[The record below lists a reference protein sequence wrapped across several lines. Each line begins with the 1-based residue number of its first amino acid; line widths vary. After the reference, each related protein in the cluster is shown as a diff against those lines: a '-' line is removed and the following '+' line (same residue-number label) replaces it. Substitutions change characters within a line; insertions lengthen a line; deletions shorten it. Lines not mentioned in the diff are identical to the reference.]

1 MTNRAPTLGA
11 ALLLCI
17 TASLLGWSAMASGSA
32 ASASS
37 VNKPKPSPSPTPSP
51 SPSPPSSGTFVKAYA
66 ALVNGAQLDL
76 SPLDV
81 QATSDGGSIALAE
94 TETSQGLGADWLV
107 KLSATGVP
115 QWQEQ
120 VGCASPQ
127 GAPGDYADGVSVQQT
142 ADGGYVVAGG
152 TIDCGSGSS
161 CPPLSGR
168 SCALVEKLDPAG
180 RLTWARAYAAGPD
193 GSALQQIR
201 QTADGGYIAAGSFTN
216 ASQDT
221 GALLL
226 KLDSAGNVQWQKD
239 LGPAGTTGAYFNAV
253 EQTADG
259 GYVAAGAYYT
269 PTSGPAPTQVLV
281 ARFTAD
287 GGLAWQHGFATLGS
301 GGGPTSVADAS
312 SIISTADGGYAVA
325 GRWSDQ
331 AFNGGNGARGA
342 LLLKL
347 DASGTLQWQQAYS
360 GGVYCFFNGYSQTCT
375 DIGAVS
381 YSLHQ
386 TPDGGYVLA
395 GDGDLELTD
404 SVPIVPWLAKADAN
418 GNLLWQHFYYQT
430 YTTGRPLSEDFQAAA
445 TASGGGSLA
454 TGPTLNYGTQKT
466 ELYAVRTD
474 SSGLAGTC
482 GDIHPATPLQAIAPQ
497 LTAVAP
503 ALPLGTATTQAA
515 NAPAATVATS
525 ISTQQDC

>member
-1 MTNRAPTLGA
+1 MTNRVPALGA

-17 TASLLGWSAMASGSA
+17 TAGLLGWSATASGSA
-32 ASASS
+32 ASASA
-37 VNKPKPSPSPTPSP
+37 VKKPKPSPSPSP
-51 SPSPPSSGTFVKAYA
+51 SPAPSGTFIKAYA
-66 ALVNGAQLDL
+66 ALVNGSQLDL

-94 TETSQGLGADWLV
+94 TELATGLGVDWLV
-107 KLSATGVP
+107 KLSAAGVP

-168 SCALVEKLDPAG
+168 SCALVEKLDSAG
-180 RLTWARAYAAGPD
+180 RLTRARAYEAGPD

-201 QTADGGYIAAGSFTN
+201 QTADGGYIAVGSFTN

-239 LGPAGTTGAYFNAV
+239 LGPEGSTGAYFNAV
-253 EQTADG
+253 QQTADG

-281 ARFTAD
+281 ARFAAD
-287 GGLAWQHGFATLGS
+287 GTLAWQHGFATLGS
-301 GGGPTSVADAS
+301 GGAPTSVADAS
-312 SIISTADGGYAVA
+312 SIIQTPDGGYAVA
-325 GRWSDQ
+325 GRWGNTT
-331 AFNGGNGARGA
+331 FNGGSGARGA

-360 GGVYCFFNGYSQTCT
+360 GGVYCFFNGYSETCT

-386 TPDGGYVLA
+386 TSDGGYVLA

-404 SVPIVPWLAKADAN
+404 SVPIVPWLAKADAS

-430 YTTGRPLSEDFQAAA
+430 YTTGRPLSEDFQASALA
-445 TASGGGSLA
+445 PGGGSLA
-454 TGPTLNYGTQKT
+454 AGPTLNYSTQKN
-466 ELYAVRTD
+466 ELYAVHTD
-474 SSGLAGTC
+474 NAGLAGTC
-482 GDIHPATPLQAIAPQ
+482 SDVHPATPLQAINPQ
-497 LTAVAP
+497 LVAVAP
-503 ALPLGTATTQAA
+503 SLPLGTATTQAVNSPITTA
-515 NAPAATVATS
+515 ATS

>member
-1 MTNRAPTLGA
+1 MGDRAMTNRAPALGA

-17 TASLLGWSAMASGSA
+17 TTALLGWSAMASGSA
-32 ASASS
+32 ASAAS
-37 VNKPKPSPSPTPSP
+37 VNKPRPSP
-51 SPSPPSSGTFVKAYA
+51 SPSPSPSSSGTFATAYS
-66 ALVNGAQLDL
+66 ALVNGTQLNL
-76 SPLDV
+76 TPEDV
-81 QATSDGGSIALAE
+81 QATSDGGYIALAV
-94 TETSQGLGADWLV
+94 TGSVTGLGVNWLV

-201 QTADGGYIAAGSFTN
+201 QTADGGYIAVGSFTD

-239 LGPAGTTGAYFNAV
+239 LGPAGATGAYFNAV
-253 EQTADG
+253 QQTADG

-269 PTSGPAPTQVLV
+269 PVAGPAPTQVLV
-281 ARFTAD
+281 ARFAAD
-287 GGLAWQHGFATLGS
+287 GSLAWQHGFASLGS
-301 GGGPTSVADAS
+301 AGAPTSVAVAR

-325 GRWSDQ
+325 G
-331 AFNGGNGARGA
+331 N
-342 LLLKL
+342 
-347 DASGTLQWQQAYS
+347 
-360 GGVYCFFNGYSQTCT
+360 
-375 DIGAVS
+375 
-381 YSLHQ
+381 
-386 TPDGGYVLA
+386 
-395 GDGDLELTD
+395 
-404 SVPIVPWLAKADAN
+404 
-418 GNLLWQHFYYQT
+418 
-430 YTTGRPLSEDFQAAA
+430 
-445 TASGGGSLA
+445 
-454 TGPTLNYGTQKT
+454 
-466 ELYAVRTD
+466 
-474 SSGLAGTC
+474 
-482 GDIHPATPLQAIAPQ
+482 
-497 LTAVAP
+497 
-503 ALPLGTATTQAA
+503 
-515 NAPAATVATS
+515 
-525 ISTQQDC
+525 

>member
-1 MTNRAPTLGA
+1 MTNRAPALGA

-17 TASLLGWSAMASGSA
+17 TAGLLGLSVSALGSA
-32 ASASS
+32 ASAS
-37 VNKPKPSPSPTPSP
+37 VAKKPSP
-51 SPSPPSSGTFVKAYA
+51 SPSPSLAPSGTFVKAYA
-66 ALVNGAQLDL
+66 AIINGSQLDL

-94 TETSQGLGADWLV
+94 TESAQGLGVDWLV
-107 KLSATGVP
+107 KLSATGAP

-168 SCALVEKLDPAG
+168 SCALVEKLDSAG
-180 RLTWARAYAAGPD
+180 RLTWAHAYEAGPD

-201 QTADGGYIAAGSFTN
+201 QTADGGYIAVGSFTDAN
-216 ASQDT
+216 QDT

-239 LGPAGTTGAYFNAV
+239 LGPTASTQAYFNTV
-253 EQTADG
+253 QQTADG
-259 GYVAAGAYYT
+259 SYVAAGAYYT

-281 ARFTAD
+281 ARFGAD
-287 GGLAWQHGFATLGS
+287 GSLAWQHGFATLGS
-301 GGGPTSVADAS
+301 GGAPTSVADAS
-312 SIISTADGGYAVA
+312 SIIQTPDGGYAVA
-325 GRWSDQ
+325 GRWGNTT
-331 AFNGGNGARGA
+331 FNGGSGARGA

-347 DASGTLQWQQAYS
+347 DGSGTLQWQQAYS
-360 GGVYCFFNGYSQTCT
+360 GGVYCYFNGYSETCA

-381 YSLHQ
+381 YSVHQ

-395 GDGDLELTD
+395 GDGNLELTD
-404 SVPIVPWLAKADAN
+404 SVPIVPWLAKVDAS
-418 GNLLWQHFYYQT
+418 GALLWQHFYYQT
-430 YTTGRPLSEDFQAAA
+430 STAGRPLSEDFQASALA
-445 TASGGGSLA
+445 PGGGFLA
-454 TGPTLNYGTQKT
+454 TGPTLNYSTQKS
-466 ELYAVRTD
+466 ELYAVHTD

-482 GDIHPATPLQAIAPQ
+482 SDVHPATPLQAINPQ
-497 LTAVAP
+497 LAAAAP
-503 ALPLGTATTQAA
+503 SLLLGTATTQTASSPITTA
-515 NAPAATVATS
+515 ATS
-525 ISTQQDC
+525 ISAQQDC

>member
-1 MTNRAPTLGA
+1 M
-11 ALLLCI
+11 
-17 TASLLGWSAMASGSA
+17 
-32 ASASS
+32 
-37 VNKPKPSPSPTPSP
+37 
-51 SPSPPSSGTFVKAYA
+51 
-66 ALVNGAQLDL
+66 
-76 SPLDV
+76 
-81 QATSDGGSIALAE
+81 
-94 TETSQGLGADWLV
+94 
-107 KLSATGVP
+107 
-115 QWQEQ
+115 
-120 VGCASPQ
+120 
-127 GAPGDYADGVSVQQT
+127 SVQQT

-168 SCALVEKLDPAG
+168 SCALVEKLDSAG

-201 QTADGGYIAAGSFTN
+201 
-216 ASQDT
+216 
-221 GALLL
+221 
-226 KLDSAGNVQWQKD
+226 
-239 LGPAGTTGAYFNAV
+239 
-253 EQTADG
+253 QTADG

-281 ARFTAD
+281 ARFTTD
-287 GGLAWQHGFATLGS
+287 GGLAWQHGFATPGS
-301 GGGPTSVADAS
+301 GGAPTSVADAS

-347 DASGTLQWQQAYS
+347 DASGILQWQQAYS
-360 GGVYCFFNGYSQTCT
+360 GGVYCFFNGYSQTCS

-497 LTAVAP
+497 LAAVAP
-503 ALPLGTATTQAA
+503 GLPLGTATTQAA
-515 NAPAATVATS
+515 SAPAATVATS

>member
-1 MTNRAPTLGA
+1 MKNRSPVLGA
-11 ALLLCI
+11 VLLLCAGAGMLGLS
-17 TASLLGWSAMASGSA
+17 ASAPA
-32 ASASS
+32 ASAAA
-37 VNKPKPSPSPTPSP
+37 VTKPKPSPSPSP
-51 SPSPPSSGTFVKAYA
+51 SPSASGTFIKAYA
-66 ALVNGAQLDL
+66 ALVNGAQLNL

-81 QATSDGGSIALAE
+81 QATADGGSIALAE
-94 TETSQGLGADWLV
+94 TGSAAGLGVDWLV
-107 KLSATGVP
+107 KLAATGAP

-142 ADGGYVVAGG
+142 ADGGYIVAGG

-168 SCALVEKLDPAG
+168 SCALVEKLDLAG
-180 RLTWARAYAAGPD
+180 RLTWARVYEAGFA
-193 GSALQQIR
+193 GSAIDQIR
-201 QTADGGYIAAGSFTN
+201 QTADGGYIAAGSFTDS
-216 ASQDT
+216 SQDT

-239 LGPAGTTGAYFNAV
+239 LGPAGSTQAYFNAV
-253 EQTADG
+253 QQTADG

-281 ARFTAD
+281 ARFAAD
-287 GGLAWQHGFATLGS
+287 GSLTWQHGFATLGS
-301 GGGPTSVADAS
+301 GGAPTSVADAS
-312 SIISTADGGYAVA
+312 AIIQTSDGGYALA
-325 GRWSDQ
+325 GRWFDQ
-331 AFNGGNGARGA
+331 TFNGNNGAQGA

-347 DASGTLQWQQAYS
+347 DSNGTLQWQHAYS
-360 GGVYCFFNGYSQTCT
+360 GGVYCYFNGYSETCA

-386 TPDGGYVLA
+386 TPGGGYVLA
-395 GDGDLELTD
+395 GDGRLELTD
-404 SVPIVPWLAKADAN
+404 SVPIVPWLAETDAS
-418 GNLLWQHFYYQT
+418 GNMLWQHFYYQT
-430 YTTGRPLSEDFQAAA
+430 STAGRPLSEDFQGSAPAP
-445 TASGGGSLA
+445 GGGFLA
-454 TGPTLNYGTQKT
+454 AGPTLNYSTQKD

-482 GDIHPATPLQAIAPQ
+482 TDVHPATPLQAISPQ

-503 ALPLGTATTQAA
+503 SLPPATATTQAA
-515 NAPAATVATS
+515 NSPVGTLPTS
-525 ISTQQDC
+525 ISTHQDC